1 MTDWLTQDLFA
12 TVIALGAAVTVVR
25 RVAEF
30 AAPGKA
36 GAGGPCAS
44 CGTPGKTCATTASQ
58 PAAIRLETPLIQ
70 ISQISRR
77 AS

>member
-12 TVIALGAAVTVVR
+12 TAIALGAAVTVLR
-25 RVAEF
+25 RVLEF

-36 GAGGPCAS
+36 AAPCPS
-44 CGTPGKTCATTASQ
+44 CSTPGKPCARFASESATAPLS
-58 PAAIRLETPLIQ
+58 PPLI
-70 ISQISRR
+70 QISRR

>member
-12 TVIALGAAVTVVR
+12 TVIALGAAVTVLR

-30 AAPGKA
+30 AVPGKA
-36 GAGGPCAS
+36 TTPCPS
-44 CGTPGKTCATTASQ
+44 CSTPGKTCARTTSG
-58 PAAIRLETPLIQ
+58 PATATLDTPLIQ
-70 ISQISRR
+70 ISRR

>member
-12 TVIALGAAVTVVR
+12 TVIALGAAVTVFR

-36 GAGGPCAS
+36 GTPCPS
-44 CGTPGKTCATTASQ
+44 CGTPGKTCARTAIA
-58 PAAIRLETPLIQ
+58 PAAMPIETPLIQ
-70 ISQISRR
+70 ISRR